1 MSALAPLEP
10 VECVSWRRSA
20 WNPGSYLNDRPWEC
34 HFIIILL
41 TKSAMALTASDVEV
55 WLPSVC
61 RAGGYGQGRGLLPGD
76 VTTCPSSLG
85 PSRVGERAGWVLG
98 RRGAWGPSALTSFVR
113 GLLNGCR
120 FAHDCWG
127 WGCRT

>member
-20 WNPGSYLNDRPWEC
+20 WNQGSYLNDRPWEC

-61 RAGGYGQGRGLLPGD
+61 RSGGYGQG
-76 VTTCPSSLG
+76 
-85 PSRVGERAGWVLG
+85 
-98 RRGAWGPSALTSFVR
+98 
-113 GLLNGCR
+113 
-120 FAHDCWG
+120 
-127 WGCRT
+127 